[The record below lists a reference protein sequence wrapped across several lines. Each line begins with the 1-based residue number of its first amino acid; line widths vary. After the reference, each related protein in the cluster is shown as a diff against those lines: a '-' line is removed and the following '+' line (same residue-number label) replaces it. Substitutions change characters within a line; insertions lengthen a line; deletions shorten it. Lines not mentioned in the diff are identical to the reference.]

1 METAVLLRC
10 MHRWGDFIV
19 AVHRGGAAPPT
30 QFSTDTRARGSRRR
44 EKEKVG
50 EDYGGDSYMYDC
62 GEAICSSAGPASY
75 EGPLT

>member
-19 AVHRGGAAPPT
+19 AVHRGGASPPT
-30 QFSTDTRARGSRRR
+30 QFSTDIRARGEQATR
-44 EKEKVG
+44 EKVR
-50 EDYGGDSYMYDC
+50 EDGGDSYMYGC